1 MEEVLA
7 GLDTAY
13 NELQRLQVPPTKQN
27 LVILMA
33 VMQAME
39 DAYSFIREHN
49 PEDKTD
55 E

>member
-13 NELQRLQVPPTKQN
+13 NELQQLQVQPTKQN
-27 LVILMA
+27 LVIMMA

-39 DAYSFIREHN
+39 DAYAFIREN
-49 PEDKTD
+49 KPEDKTD